1 MRCSEERSMT
11 PEKSR
16 GQYPPSEEYR
26 KNAFV
31 KSEEEYYKLY
41 ADSVKDPVAYW
52 VKEADQI
59 DWFSKDWK
67 DAFTW
72 DKKNNKFTWFKGGK
86 LNVSYNCLDRHVKN
100 GLKNSAAIIFQ
111 GEDDNDVKVY
121 TYGQLLYE
129 VEKFA
134 NVLKSRGVKKGDRVA
149 VYLPMIPELPITLL
163 ACARI
168 GAVHS
173 VVFAGF
179 SSEAI
184 YNRVADC
191 GPKAIVT
198 SDGSYRGGKK
208 IDMKGKVNEI
218 LEKDTSVT
226 SVIVVKRT
234 GTDVVMEEGRDVWW
248 HDEMVKAP
256 LKCEPEAMDAEDPLF
271 LLYTSGTTGK
281 PKGLLHTNGGYLVG
295 AYSSFKYVFN
305 YVPGQ
310 VYWCTADIGWITG
323 HTYIMY
329 GPLSM
334 GATTLM
340 FEGVPNYPENDR
352 FWQVAEKWKVDIF
365 YTAPTAIRM
374 IRKTGDEWIK
384 MHDLSSI
391 KMLASVGEPIDADVW
406 KWYHELI
413 GGGRCP
419 IADTWWQTET
429 GSIMIS
435 PMTGAFNLKP
445 GSAMKPLPGI
455 EAAIYREDKTV
466 CGVGESGNLYLE
478 KPFPSLARTIWN
490 DHAKYVETYWK
501 TFPGHYLTGDGARTD
516 DGGDY
521 WLLGRVDDVIS
532 VAGHRIGAAE
542 IEAALI
548 AHPAVA
554 EAAVVPV
561 PDEIKGEA
569 IYTFVTL
576 KDGFQESDDLKKQLT
591 NQVRNVVGPIAT
603 PKTIQIS
610 NGLPKT
616 RSGKIMRRILRKIAG
631 GSRQDELGDTTTLID
646 PGVIDVLIKGR
657 IQ

>member
-1 MRCSEERSMT
+1 MT
-11 PEKSR
+11 PEKSK
-16 GQYPPSEEYR
+16 GQYTPPEDYR

-31 KSEEEYYKLY
+31 KSEKEYHKIYNSAL
-41 ADSVKDPVAYW
+41 KDPVAYW

-59 DWFSKDWK
+59 DWFSKSWK

-100 GLKNSAAIIFQ
+100 GLKNTAAIIFQ

-184 YNRVADC
+184 YNRVSDC
-191 GPKAIVT
+191 TPKVIVT

-218 LEKDTSVT
+218 LEKDTSVK
-226 SVIVVKRT
+226 SVVVVRRT
-234 GTDVVMEEGRDVWW
+234 GSDVVMEEGRDVWW
-248 HDEMVKAP
+248 HEEMSKVP
-256 LKCEPEAMDAEDPLF
+256 LKCEPEVMDAEDPLF

-281 PKGLLHTNGGYLVG
+281 PKGLLHTNGGYIVG

-329 GPLSM
+329 GPLAM

-374 IRKTGDEWIK
+374 IRKTGDDWIK
-384 MHDLSSI
+384 KHDLSSI

-406 KWYHELI
+406 KWYHSVI

-429 GSIMIS
+429 GSILIT
-435 PMTGAFNLKP
+435 PLTGAFDLKP

-455 EAAIYREDKTV
+455 EPAIYREDKTK
-466 CGVGESGNLYLE
+466 CNVGESGNLYID

-490 DHAKYVETYWK
+490 DHDKYVETYWK
-501 TFPGHYLTGDGARTD
+501 AFPGHYLTGDGARID

-554 EAAVVPV
+554 EAAVVPI

-576 KDGFQESDDLKKQLT
+576 KDGFQESEDLEKQLT

-610 NGLPKT
+610 VGLPKT

-631 GSRQDELGDTTTLID
+631 GSKQDELGDTTTLVD
-646 PGVIDVLIKGR
+646 PGVIELLIKGR
-657 IQ
+657 KQ

>member
-1 MRCSEERSMT
+1 MT
-11 PEKSR
+11 PENSK
-16 GQYPPSEEYR
+16 GQYPPSDEYR
-26 KNAFV
+26 KYAFI
-31 KSEEEYYKLY
+31 KSEEEYYRIY
-41 ADSVKDPVAYW
+41 DESIKDPVAYW
-52 VKEADQI
+52 VKQTDCI

-67 DAFTW
+67 EAFTW
-72 DKKNNKFTWFKGGK
+72 DKKENKFTWFKGGK
-86 LNVSYNCLDRHVKN
+86 MNVTYNCLDRHVKN
-100 GLKNSAAIIFQ
+100 GLKNTAAIIFQ
-111 GEDDNDVKVY
+111 GEEDDDVKVY
-121 TYGQLLYE
+121 TYGQLLHE
-129 VEKFA
+129 VEKFS
-134 NVLKSRGVKKGDRVA
+134 NVLKSKGVKKGDRVA
-149 VYLPMIPELPITLL
+149 VYLPMVPELPITLL

-179 SSEAI
+179 SSDSV
-184 YNRVADC
+184 YNRVVDC
-191 GPKAIVT
+191 TPKVMVT

-226 SVIVVKRT
+226 TVVVVKRT
-234 GTDVVMEEGRDVWW
+234 GSDIVMEEGRDVWW
-248 HDEMVKAP
+248 HEEMAKAP
-256 LKCEPEAMDAEDPLF
+256 IRCEPEVMDAEDPLF

-281 PKGLLHTNGGYLVG
+281 PKGLMHTSGGYLVG
-295 AYSSFKYVFN
+295 ACTSFRNVFN
-305 YVPGQ
+305 YAPGQ

-323 HTYIMY
+323 HTYILY
-329 GPLSM
+329 GPLSL

-374 IRKTGDEWIK
+374 IRKTGDEWITR
-384 MHDLSSI
+384 HDLSSI
-391 KMLASVGEPIDADVW
+391 KMLGSVGEPIDADVW
-406 KWYHELI
+406 KWYHKTV

-429 GSIMIS
+429 GSILIS

-445 GSAMKPLPGI
+445 ASAMKPLPGI
-455 EAAIYREDKTV
+455 EPVIYKEDKTE
-466 CGVGESGNLYLE
+466 CAAGESGNLYIK

-490 DHAKYVETYWK
+490 DHEKFVETYW
-501 TFPGHYLTGDGARTD
+501 TAFPGHYLTGDGARVD
-516 DGGDY
+516 EDGDY

-542 IEAALI
+542 VEAALI
-548 AHPAVA
+548 SHPAVA
-554 EAAVVPV
+554 EAAVVPI

-576 KDGFQESDDLKKQLT
+576 KDGFEESEDLKKQLID
-591 NQVRNVVGPIAT
+591 QVRNIVGPIAT
-603 PKTIQIS
+603 PKTVQIA

-616 RSGKIMRRILRKIAG
+616 RSGKIMRRLLRKIAG
-631 GSRQDELGDTTTLID
+631 GSKKDELGDTTTLID

-657 IQ
+657 V